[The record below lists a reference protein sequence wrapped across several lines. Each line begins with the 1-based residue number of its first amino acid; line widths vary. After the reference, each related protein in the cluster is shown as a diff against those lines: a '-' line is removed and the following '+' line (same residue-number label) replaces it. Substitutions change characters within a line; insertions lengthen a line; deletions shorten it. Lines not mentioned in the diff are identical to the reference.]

1 MLSFP
6 NSTSPTSTGAY
17 SFTNPRFAA
26 DFPTAPSP
34 VKAASAPTFAPAP
47 NAPVATPQAPAVQAP
62 KPQPAPA
69 PLAATGTPMAPAAP
83 QTITTP
89 NGAEVDPS
97 TGQVVTPGNNPPFS
111 INTAGPFSAT
121 SLSGGPTLG
130 DLYTRRQALED
141 SYLNAIKQYNQTAQ
155 NFTSA
160 EQNAQYAGDTLPFAQ
175 GLGGRI
181 QSAGALQLGALGN
194 VVNANQQALS
204 LNNTD
209 ISNFAEFNKP
219 TTVGIGASLVN
230 PYTGSSVY
238 QSPYLY
244 KPSAASIDTIAQQLL
259 QSGQAT
265 NYADAYNMA
274 QQVVTQSAQGNQ
286 GFASGQDQT
295 QSPTYTNAMSLLE
308 QGVPPQQV
316 LSEVG
321 RSATAKAY
329 AQQALADFLQ
339 KNKGYNSVQA
349 QGNAKAAVSLTDQK
363 ANTERAISAAE
374 SNFPLLLDVV
384 NRAGVNDYNAP
395 LLNELQRAFNNKLI
409 GSGDMASFNALTASL
424 QTEYSQIL
432 SRGGTVT
439 DKTRGEAEQIVNGTI
454 GYSALKDLYS
464 TLQKESKNVIDSY
477 DNEVNKLL
485 TQKAQPDSA
494 GASGGS
500 SHSSLDPL
508 GIL

>member
-17 SFTNPRFAA
+17 SFTNPRFTA
-26 DFPTAPSP
+26 DFPASPAP
-34 VKAASAPTFAPAP
+34 VKAAPAPSFSAAP
-47 NAPVATPQAPAVQAP
+47 NAPVAAPQAPAVKAP
-62 KPQPAPA
+62 TPQPAPA
-69 PLAATGTPMAPAAP
+69 PLAASGTPMAPAAP

-111 INTAGPFSAT
+111 INVSGPFSGSA
-121 SLSGGPTLG
+121 LSGGPTLG
-130 DLYTRRQALED
+130 DLYARRQSLED
-141 SYLNAIKQYNQTAQ
+141 SYMNAIKQYNNTAQ
-155 NFTSA
+155 NFMSA
-160 EQNAQYAGDTLPFAQ
+160 EHNAQYAGDTLPFAQ

-194 VVNANQQALS
+194 VVNANQQALG
-204 LNNTD
+204 LNNQD

-219 TTVGIGASLVN
+219 TSVGIGSSLVN
-230 PYTGSSVY
+230 PYTGAPVY

-244 KPSAASIDTIAQQLL
+244 RPSAASIDTIAQQLL

-274 QQVVTQSAQGNQ
+274 QTVVTQSAQGNQ

-295 QSPTYTNAMSLLE
+295 QAPTYTNAMNLLQ

-339 KNKGYNSVQA
+339 KNQGYNSVQA
-349 QGNAKAAVSLTDQK
+349 QGNAKAASSLIDQK

-384 NRAGVNDYNAP
+384 NRAGVNDYGAP
-395 LLNELQRAFNNKLI
+395 LLNQLQRAFNNKLI

-439 DKTRGEAEQIVNGTI
+439 DKTRGEAEQIVNGSI
-454 GYSALKDLYS
+454 GYSALKDLYT

-485 TQKAQPDSA
+485 TQKALPQTATGYID
-494 GASGGS
+494 ASQAS
-500 SHSSLDPL
+500 W
-508 GIL
+508 